1 MILHKRSIA
10 RILGHLMI
18 VTGLA
23 MTVPLFLAALGGNP
37 QIIMGFLIPAAFTLA
52 IGATLSTLYRD
63 ADRNIT
69 VKDGMLLILLSWLFI
84 SFAGAMPYLLTG
96 VTKSFISALFES
108 ISSYTT
114 TGATILTNVSGLPR
128 SILFWRSFSQ
138 WLGGIGILVLMRSML
153 PSTFERECSILSTE
167 TEAINTDNISFARQS
182 TARLIYVFYI
192 AMTVVQVLLLKLCGL
207 KWFDSFILSFGTS
220 ASGGM
225 HNYSDGLLHISTP
238 AVELILAVFM
248 LLSCINFALYVR
260 LLRKETDRLRHNTEL
275 KAFLGIAAGGM
286 VLVTADLFIHH
297 TYATLGESFRFGGYQ
312 AVSFLT
318 TTGLSSADFN
328 AWPSFSKM
336 ILTVLSFIG
345 SCSSSTGGALKVIRV
360 VILSKMVWRSFTTR
374 IHPNAVVTI
383 KTNGKPLPTNIANSS
398 VAYTLSFFAL
408 FLAGAFLLTFDP
420 VSDFQTAFTASG
432 AMLCNIGTGAGAMGM
447 YAEYHAFSQP
457 AQLLMCFLML
467 AGRLEIYAVMLPFTR
482 SFWREKI

>member
-1 MILHKRSIA
+1 MILHTKSIA
-10 RILGHLMI
+10 RILGHLMTI
-18 VTGLA
+18 TGLA
-23 MTVPLFLAALGGNP
+23 MTVPLILAALGGNP
-37 QIIMGFLIPAAFTLA
+37 QIIMGFLIPAALSLA
-52 IGATLSTLYRD
+52 LGVALSIQFRH
-63 ADRNIT
+63 ADRSIT
-69 VKDGMLLILLSWLFI
+69 VKDGMLLTLLSWLLI
-84 SFAGAMPYLLTG
+84 SCAGAMPYLLTG

-138 WLGGIGILVLMRSML
+138 WMGGIGILVLMRSMMP
-153 PSTFERECSILSTE
+153 PSFERQSSVLQTE
-167 TEAINTDNISFARQS
+167 TEAINTDNISFGRRS
-182 TARLIYVFYI
+182 TARLIYLFYI
-192 AMTVVQVLLLKLCGL
+192 AMTCVQVLLLKLCGL
-207 KWFDSFILSFGTS
+207 KWFDSFIFSFGTS
-220 ASGGM
+220 ASGGLN
-225 HNYSDGLLHISTP
+225 NYSDGLLHVANP
-238 AVELILAVFM
+238 AVEAVLALFM
-248 LLSCINFALYVR
+248 LLSCVNFALYVR
-260 LLRKETDRLRHNTEL
+260 LLHRETDRLHQNTEL
-275 KAFLGIAAGGM
+275 KAYLGIAAAGV
-286 VLVTADLFIHH
+286 VLVTADLFVHR

-328 AWPSFSKM
+328 LWPSFSKM

-383 KTNGKPLPTNIANSS
+383 KTNGKPLPTHVANGA
-398 VAYTLSFFAL
+398 VAYTLTFFCM
-408 FLAGAFLLTFDP
+408 FLAGAFLLTFDAA
-420 VSDFQTAFTASG
+420 SDFQTAFTASG

-447 YAEYHAFSQP
+447 YAEYHMFSQP
-457 AQLLMCFLML
+457 SQLLMCFLML

>member
-138 WLGGIGILVLMRSML
+138 WLGGIGILVLIPMSA
-153 PSTFERECSILSTE
+153 PSR
-167 TEAINTDNISFARQS
+167 
-182 TARLIYVFYI
+182 
-192 AMTVVQVLLLKLCGL
+192 M
-207 KWFDSFILSFGTS
+207 S
-220 ASGGM
+220 AAAQIFS
-225 HNYSDGLLHISTP
+225 NPPP
-238 AVELILAVFM
+238 A
-248 LLSCINFALYVR
+248 
-260 LLRKETDRLRHNTEL
+260 
-275 KAFLGIAAGGM
+275 
-286 VLVTADLFIHH
+286 
-297 TYATLGESFRFGGYQ
+297 
-312 AVSFLT
+312 
-318 TTGLSSADFN
+318 
-328 AWPSFSKM
+328 
-336 ILTVLSFIG
+336 
-345 SCSSSTGGALKVIRV
+345 
-360 VILSKMVWRSFTTR
+360 
-374 IHPNAVVTI
+374 
-383 KTNGKPLPTNIANSS
+383 
-398 VAYTLSFFAL
+398 
-408 FLAGAFLLTFDP
+408 
-420 VSDFQTAFTASG
+420 
-432 AMLCNIGTGAGAMGM
+432 
-447 YAEYHAFSQP
+447 QP
-457 AQLLMCFLML
+457 AMM
-467 AGRLEIYAVMLPFTR
+467 P
-482 SFWREKI
+482 